1 MLYIFHIC
9 KILSIA
15 RQITVRISWNVEA
28 CTQHSNDDDDDD
40 DDDAVSQMKHRN
52 YYRNNTT

>member
-28 CTQHSNDDDDDD
+28 CTQHSNDDDDD
-40 DDDAVSQMKHRN
+40 AVSQMKHRN